1 MANCVHPSNPLHLIG
16 SFQLLCHTIT
26 GLQLVYQLV
35 KHMSCRPVDFLQ
47 LVSQLAAKEYN
58 PDAKAKELQMQNE
71 QEMQKQQEV
80 PKAMM

>member
-1 MANCVHPSNPLHLIG
+1 MADKILG
-16 SFQLLCHTIT
+16 
-26 GLQLVYQLV
+26 
-35 KHMSCRPVDFLQ
+35 
-47 LVSQLAAKEYN
+47 AAKEYN